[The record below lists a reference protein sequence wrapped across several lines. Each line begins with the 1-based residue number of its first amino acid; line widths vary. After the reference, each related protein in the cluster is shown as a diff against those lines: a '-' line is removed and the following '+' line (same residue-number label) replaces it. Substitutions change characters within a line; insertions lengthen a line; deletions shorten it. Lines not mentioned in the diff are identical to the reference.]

1 MNFFTVRDLRTS
13 PKNVWNVLGEEKEVV
28 ITNNGKPSA
37 LMIPVTDANFDDILS
52 LVRQVNV
59 QRAVT
64 RMQTASLKAGLDKMT
79 PEEIDAEISEVRAG
93 RKNDQSG
100 H

>member
-13 PKNVWNVLGEEKEVV
+13 PKNVWDTLNKEKEVV

-37 LMIPVTDANFDDILS
+37 LMIPITDINFNDVLAA
-52 LVRQVNV
+52 VRQVNAM
-59 QRAVT
+59 RAVS
-64 RMQTASLKAGLDKMT
+64 RMQMASVKAGLDKMT
-79 PEEIDAEISEVRAG
+79 LDEINAEISAVRAE
-93 RKNDQSG
+93 K

>member
-13 PKNVWNVLGEEKEVV
+13 PKTVWDTLGREKEVV

-37 LMIPVTDANFDDILS
+37 LMIPITDANFDDILATI
-52 LVRQVNV
+52 RQVNA

-64 RMQTASLKAGLDKMT
+64 RMQKAAVKAGLDKLSL
-79 PEEIDAEISEVRAG
+79 EDINAEIAAA
-93 RKNDQSG
+93 RKMSAHD
-100 H
+100 